1 MIKQKVPTL
10 LGSQTW
16 QNECRIAGMFKPLSA
31 FIGLRYVRAKRR
43 NHFISFISLLS
54 MLGIGL
60 GVTVLITVLSVMNGF
75 DKELKER
82 ILGMM
87 PHVVV
92 LSYDSEFKGWQP
104 LFEQLKKDPAISEVT
119 PFVET
124 QGMLS
129 TPGVTRFVSVTG
141 IDEAQPYLTDHM
153 IEGSLKD
160 LQPGTYRIV
169 LGASLAKGLYAHVG
183 DTVTLAIPEASL
195 TPAGLVPRFKRF
207 TVSGIF
213 EVDYDY
219 DGAFGY
225 INMQDAQK
233 LMRYSDGITGL
244 NIKLQHIYDAPE
256 FARHLSAKLPD
267 HRVYDWTVLNG
278 TFFQAVKLEKT
289 MMFIILMLI
298 IAIAAFNILSML
310 VMVVTDK
317 QADIAILRTM
327 GAKPATIMRLFMV
340 QGSVIGIVG
349 TVLGL
354 IFGTTLAL
362 NVTQLVKWL
371 EAVLKTQF
379 LSSDIYYI
387 SFMPSDLQFK
397 DVLVITLISLA
408 MSFVATLYPSWRASK
423 IQPAEALR
431 YE

>member
-1 MIKQKVPTL
+1 MID
-10 LGSQTW
+10 
-16 QNECRIAGMFKPLSA
+16 MFKPLSA

-54 MLGIGL
+54 MMGIGL
-60 GVTVLITVLSVMNGF
+60 GVAVLITVLSVMNGF

-87 PHVVV
+87 PHAMI
-92 LSYDSEFKGWQP
+92 LGYDGEIKNWQP
-104 LFEQLKKDPAISEVT
+104 ILEQLSHDSSISEASA
-119 PFVET
+119 FVET

-129 TPGVTRFVSVTG
+129 TPGITRFVSVTG
-141 IDEAQPYLTDHM
+141 IDTTQAHAHQYLAQHM
-153 IEGSLKD
+153 VYGSLSD
-160 LQPGTYRIV
+160 LQPGAFHII
-169 LGASLAKGLYAHVG
+169 LGAALAKGLNVAVG

-195 TPAGLVPRFKRF
+195 TPAGLIPRFKRF

-219 DGAFGY
+219 DGSFGY

-233 LMRYSDGITGL
+233 LMRYSDGITGV
-244 NIKLQHIYDAPE
+244 NIKLKNIYAAPS
-256 FARHLSAKLPD
+256 FARQLNADLHD
-267 HRVYDWTVLNG
+267 RYRVYDWTILNG
-278 TFFQAVKLEKT
+278 TFFEAVKLEKT
-289 MMFIILMLI
+289 MMSIILTLI

-317 QADIAILRTM
+317 QSDIAILRTM
-327 GAKPATIMRLFMV
+327 GAKPATIMRMFMV
-340 QGSVIGIVG
+340 QGSLIGVVG
-349 TVLGL
+349 TLLGL
-354 IFGTTLAL
+354 VFGITMAL
-362 NVTQLVKWL
+362 NVTELVKTL

-379 LSSDIYYI
+379 LSSDVYYI
-387 SFMPSDLQFK
+387 SFMPSDLQLK
-397 DVLVITLISLA
+397 DVLFITLISLA
-408 MSFVATLYPSWRASK
+408 MSFFATLYPSWRASK

>member
-1 MIKQKVPTL
+1 
-10 LGSQTW
+10 
-16 QNECRIAGMFKPLSA
+16 MFKPLSA
-31 FIGLRYVRAKRR
+31 FMGLRYVRAKRR

-54 MLGIGL
+54 MIGIGV
-60 GVTVLITVLSVMNGF
+60 GVAVLITVLSVMNGF
-75 DKELKER
+75 DKELKNR

-87 PHVVV
+87 PHVM
-92 LSYDSEFKGWQP
+92 LMGYENELDNWS
-104 LFEQLKKDPAISEVT
+104 QLRNQIVAMPGVTEVT
-119 PFVET
+119 PFVDT

-141 IDEAQPYLTDHM
+141 LDQSLENPHPYLSKHM
-153 IEGSLKD
+153 VSGSLKD
-160 LQPGTYRIV
+160 LEPGAYKII
-169 LGASLAKGLYAHVG
+169 LGKALARGLRADVG

-207 TVSGIF
+207 TVVGIF

-219 DGAFGY
+219 DAAFAY

-233 LMRYSDGITGL
+233 LLRFTDGISGL
-244 NIKLQHIYDAPE
+244 NIKLEDFYKAPQ
-256 FARHLSAKLPD
+256 FARELNRQLD
-267 HRVYDWTVLNG
+267 NQYRVMDWTRLNG
-278 TFFQAVKLEKT
+278 TFFEAVKLEKT
-289 MMFIILMLI
+289 MMFIILVLI

-327 GAKPATIMRLFMV
+327 GARPSTIMKIFMV
-340 QGSVIGIVG
+340 QGSLIGVVGSMIGLVAGVI
-349 TVLGL
+349 
-354 IFGTTLAL
+354 LAL

-371 EAVLKTQF
+371 ESMLQIQF

-387 SFMPSDLQFK
+387 TFLPSDLRLL
-397 DVLVITLISLA
+397 DVVTIALVSLGL
-408 MSFVATLYPSWRASK
+408 SFLATLYPSWRASK
-423 IQPAEALR
+423 TQPAEALR

>member
-1 MIKQKVPTL
+1 M
-10 LGSQTW
+10 
-16 QNECRIAGMFKPLSA
+16 
-31 FIGLRYVRAKRR
+31 GLRYVRAKRR

-54 MLGIGL
+54 MIGIGV
-60 GVTVLITVLSVMNGF
+60 GVAVLITVLSVMNGF
-75 DKELKER
+75 DKELKNR

-87 PHVVV
+87 PHVM
-92 LSYDSEFKGWQP
+92 LMGYENELDNWS
-104 LFEQLKKDPAISEVT
+104 QLRNQIVAMPGVTEVT
-119 PFVET
+119 PFVDT

-141 IDEAQPYLTDHM
+141 LDQSLENPHPYLSKHM
-153 IEGSLKD
+153 VSGSLKD
-160 LQPGTYRIV
+160 LEPGAYKII
-169 LGASLAKGLYAHVG
+169 LGKALARGLRADVG

-207 TVSGIF
+207 TVVGIF

-219 DGAFGY
+219 DAAFAY

-233 LMRYSDGITGL
+233 LLRFTDGISGL
-244 NIKLQHIYDAPE
+244 NIKLEDFYKAPQ
-256 FARHLSAKLPD
+256 FARELNRQLD
-267 HRVYDWTVLNG
+267 NQYRVMDWTRLNG
-278 TFFQAVKLEKT
+278 TFFEAVKLEKT
-289 MMFIILMLI
+289 MMFIILVLI

-327 GAKPATIMRLFMV
+327 GARPSTIMKIFMV
-340 QGSVIGIVG
+340 QGSLIGVVGSMIGLVAGVI
-349 TVLGL
+349 
-354 IFGTTLAL
+354 LAL

-371 EAVLKTQF
+371 ESMLQIQF

-387 SFMPSDLQFK
+387 TFLPSDLRLL
-397 DVLVITLISLA
+397 DVVTIALVSLGL
-408 MSFVATLYPSWRASK
+408 SFLATLYPSWRASK
-423 IQPAEALR
+423 TQPAEALR

>member
-1 MIKQKVPTL
+1 
-10 LGSQTW
+10 
-16 QNECRIAGMFKPLSA
+16 MFKPLSI
-31 FIGLRYVRAKRR
+31 FMGTRYVRAKRR

-54 MLGIGL
+54 MLGIAL
-60 GVTVLITVLSVMNGF
+60 GVAVLIIVLSVMNGF

-87 PHVVV
+87 PHVVLMGDV
-92 LSYDSEFKGWQP
+92 NE
-104 LFEQLKKDPAISEVT
+104 LKDWGGIRENLAKNPEVTEIT

-141 IDEAQPYLTDHM
+141 IDPSIAHTHQYLADHLTF
-153 IEGSLKD
+153 GNLND
-160 LQPGTYRIV
+160 LQPGTFKII
-169 LGASLAKGLYAHVG
+169 LGQGLAKSLNVSVG

-213 EVDYDY
+213 AVDYDY
-219 DGAFGY
+219 DGAFAY
-225 INMQDAQK
+225 INMTDAQK
-233 LMRYSDGITGL
+233 LMRFTDGISGL
-244 NIKLQHIYDAPE
+244 NLKLKNIYASPDL
-256 FARHLSAKLPD
+256 ARQINAHY
-267 HRVYDWTVLNG
+267 HGMYRVYDWTVLNG
-278 TFFQAVKLEKT
+278 TFFEAVKLEKT
-289 MMFIILMLI
+289 MIFLLLMLI

-327 GAKPATIMRLFMV
+327 GARPSTIMRIFMV
-340 QGSVIGIVG
+340 QGSLLGVVG
-349 TVLGL
+349 TAMGLVGGVL
-354 IFGTTLAL
+354 IAL
-362 NVTQLVKWL
+362 NVTALVKWL
-371 EAVLKTQF
+371 EGVLKTQF
-379 LSSDIYYI
+379 LSSDVYYI
-387 SFMPSDLQFK
+387 SFLPSDLQAK
-397 DVLVITLISLA
+397 DVIVIAIISLL
-408 MSFVATLYPSWRASK
+408 MSFLATLYPSWRASK